1 MRLERLSQQ
10 LKIKKLSGLKEAD
23 KSKKKPT
30 QSESIA
36 NALYKID
43 ISAIENPPE
52 VDVNDQIDG
61 LDSRRMDTDRDVS
74 GNDALDAEGDS
85 LAEALDLNLLKTLQ
99 GLAYDVLINTEFNS
113 TALVMITL
121 QTIDEFL
128 ISEVQRPRII

>member
-1 MRLERLSQQ
+1 
-10 LKIKKLSGLKEAD
+10 
-23 KSKKKPT
+23 
-30 QSESIA
+30 
-36 NALYKID
+36 LYKID